1 MAVELFKLV
10 GSIFIDNEKANE
22 SLQKTDK
29 KAESFGQTLGK
40 TAKGALQFASVAGTA
55 MLAVGGAALGVADN
69 VAQTA
74 DEIDKASIRMG
85 ISAENYQELAYAAG
99 QCGVE
104 MSTMEKA
111 AKKLEGT
118 DINFN
123 DAIKQIMSLGTAE
136 ERSAAAAE
144 MFGESVAYQLSPLLE
159 QSTDDFD
166 GLIQRANDLGIVM
179 SGDAVAAGVEFGDLM
194 SDLKQSA
201 QALGTSLGS
210 ALFPILIDIIKQVLD
225 FMPQIQGFMAQIT
238 PMLSEV
244 VSAILPVLFSI
255 LEALMPVLMEIIQA
269 ILPLAVDL
277 INALLPIITA
287 LLPLIE
293 PISALLMTI
302 IVPLVQIL
310 TELLPPL
317 IDTITSIINSTVPL
331 LVKAIEFVRETV
343 EDVMD
348 VLSRALTPWIQSII
362 QLFEGLAEFIG
373 GVFTG
378 NWEQAWSGI
387 VKMFKGFVNTIIT
400 YIQGTVNGVV
410 GLINT
415 VIEAALK
422 LANLVPG
429 VDIDTSVTKIPEVN
443 IPLLAKGG
451 VVTGEGQAIVGEEG
465 AELLTLPKGATVQP
479 LGNNGIDYDKLTNAF
494 VTALRIVAPELR
506 ANIKGEVDKDGLI
519 RFLVDENRS
528 SMYMSGRGLFET

>member
-40 TAKGALQFASVAGTA
+40 TAKSALKFATVGVGA
-55 MLAVGGAALGVADN
+55 MMAVGGAAITTAND

-74 DEIDKASIRMG
+74 DEIDKASIRMN
-85 ISAENYQELAYAAG
+85 ISAESYQELAYATG

-118 DINFN
+118 NLNFD
-123 DAIKQIMSLGTAE
+123 DAINQIMSLTTAE
-136 ERSAAAAE
+136 ERSKKASE
-144 MFGESVAYQLSPLLE
+144 LFGESIAYQLSPLIE
-159 QSTDDFD
+159 QSSDEFD
-166 GLIQRANDLGIVM
+166 GLIQRANDLGLVL
-179 SGDAVAAGVEFGDLM
+179 SGDAVKAGVEFGDLM
-194 SDLKQSA
+194 SDVKQTVSSLKNA
-201 QALGTSLGS
+201 VGT
-210 ALFPILIDIIKQVLD
+210 ALFPILITFLQQILVY
-225 FMPQIQGFMAQIT
+225 MPEIQGFIVQLTPSIEQI
-238 PMLSEV
+238 
-244 VSAILPVLFSI
+244 VSAVLPVLFAL
-255 LEALMPVLMEIIQA
+255 LEALLPVAVQLIEA
-269 ILPLAVDL
+269 VLPLAIEL
-277 INALLPIITA
+277 INALLPLITA
-287 LLPLIE
+287 LLPLID
-293 PISALLMTI
+293 PIASLLLAI

-310 TELLPPL
+310 TELLPPIIAIL
-317 IDTITSIINSTVPL
+317 TSWITNQAPALANMIGFLEECVTNTLAVLKDAIVPWVESII
-331 LVKAIEFVRETV
+331 
-343 EDVMD
+343 
-348 VLSRALTPWIQSII
+348 SI
-362 QLFEGLAEFIG
+362 FAGLEQFIS

-378 NWEQAWSGI
+378 NWEMAWEGI
-387 VKMFKGFVNTIIT
+387 KNITKGFVNTIIT
-400 YIQGTVNGVV
+400 YIQGTINAVIA
-410 GLINT
+410 LINL
-415 VIEAALK
+415 VVDSALT

-429 VDIDTSVTKIPEVN
+429 VDINTNIAKIPNVN

-451 VVTGEGQAIVGEEG
+451 VVTDEGQAIVGEEG

-506 ANIKGEVDKDGLI
+506 ANVKGEVDKDGLI
-519 RFLVDENRS
+519 RFIVDENRS

>member
-465 AELLTLPKGATVQP
+465 AELLTRPKGATVQP

>member
-10 GSIFIDNEKANE
+10 GSIFIDNEKAND

-29 KAESFGQTLGK
+29 KASTFGETLGK
-40 TAKGALQFASVAGTA
+40 VGKGAAQFATVAGSA
-55 MLAVGGAALGVADN
+55 MLAVSGAALGVAN
-69 VAQTA
+69 SVAETA

-85 ISAENYQELAYAAG
+85 ISAESYQELAYAAG

-118 DINFN
+118 DLSFD
-123 DAIKQIMSLGTAE
+123 DAINQIMELGTAE
-136 ERSAAAAE
+136 ERSAKAAE
-144 MFGESVAYQLSPLLE
+144 LFGESVAYQLSPLIE
-159 QSTDDFD
+159 QSGEDFD

-179 SGDAVAAGVEFGDLM
+179 SGDAVKAGVQFGDLM

-201 QALGTSLGS
+201 QALATGLGS
-210 ALFPILIDIIKQVLD
+210 ALFPILIDIIQQILA
-225 FMPQIQGFMAQIT
+225 FMPQIQGFMSELTPVLAQI
-238 PMLSEV
+238 

-255 LEALMPVLMEIIQA
+255 LEALLPVLMEIIQA
-269 ILPLAVDL
+269 VLPLAVDL

-317 IDTITSIINSTVPL
+317 INTITSIINSTVPL
-331 LVKAIEFVRETV
+331 LCKAIEFVRQTV
-343 EDVMD
+343 EQVMD
-348 VLSRALTPWIQSII
+348 VLSKALTPWIQSII

-378 NWEQAWSGI
+378 NWQQAWEGI
-387 VKMFKGFVNTIIT
+387 KNMTKGFVNTIIT
-400 YIQGTVNGVV
+400 YIQGTINGVI
-410 GLINT
+410 GLINA
-415 VIEAALK
+415 VIDAALR
-422 LANLVPG
+422 LANLIPG
-429 VDIDTSVTKIPEVN
+429 VDIDTSVTKIPNVN

-451 VVTGEGQAIVGEEG
+451 VVTGEGQAIVGEAG
-465 AELLTLPKGATVQP
+465 PELLTLNKGATVQP
-479 LGNNGIDYDKLTNAF
+479 LNNNIDYDKLTQAF
-494 VTALRIVAPELR
+494 VTALRTVAPEF
-506 ANIKGEVDKDGLI
+506 ATNIKAVVDKDGLV
-519 RFLVDENRS
+519 RFLVEENRS
-528 SMYMSGRGLFET
+528 SMYMYGKGLFES

>member
-29 KAESFGQTLGK
+29 KASSFGETLGK
-40 TAKGALQFASVAGTA
+40 VGKGALQFASVAGGA
-55 MLAVGGAALGVADN
+55 MLAVGGAALSVANN
-69 VAQTA
+69 VAETA

-85 ISAENYQELAYAAG
+85 IDAESYQELAYAAG

-118 DINFN
+118 DLNFD
-123 DAIKQIMSLGTAE
+123 DAINQIMSLGTAE
-136 ERSAAAAE
+136 ERSAKAAE
-144 MFGESVAYQLSPLLE
+144 LFGESVAYQLSPLLE
-159 QSTDDFD
+159 QSTDDFN

-179 SGDAVAAGVEFGDLM
+179 SGDAVKAGVEFGDLM

-210 ALFPILIDIIKQVLD
+210 ALFPILIDIIKQVLN

-238 PMLSEV
+238 PILSQV
-244 VSAILPVLFSI
+244 VAAILPVLFSV
-255 LEALMPVLMEIIQA
+255 LEALIPVLMEIIQA

-293 PISALLMTI
+293 PISELLMTI

-317 IDTITSIINSTVPL
+317 INVITSIINSTVPL
-331 LVKAIEFVRETV
+331 LCAAIEFVRETV

-348 VLSRALTPWIQSII
+348 VLSRALTPWIKSII

-378 NWEQAWSGI
+378 DWEKAWSGI

-400 YIQGTVNGVV
+400 YIQGTVNGVI

-422 LANLVPG
+422 LANLIPG
-429 VDIDTSVTKIPEVN
+429 VDINTSVTKIPEMN

-451 VVTGEGQAIVGEEG
+451 VITGEGQAIVGEAG
-465 AELLTLPKGATVQP
+465 AELLTLPKGATVEP
-479 LGNNGIDYDKLTNAF
+479 LSNANNLTKEDLKDAFIEALQTVGINITVNGNEKNIFNLVVEQNTNYKR
-494 VTALRIVAPELR
+494 TH
-506 ANIKGEVDKDGLI
+506 GGLSAI
-519 RFLVDENRS
+519 
-528 SMYMSGRGLFET
+528 

>member
-29 KAESFGQTLGK
+29 KASTFGETLGK
-40 TAKGALQFASVAGTA
+40 VGKGALQFATVAGSA
-55 MLAVGGAALGVADN
+55 MLAVSGAALGVADS
-69 VAQTA
+69 VAETA

-85 ISAENYQELAYAAG
+85 ISAESYQELAYAAG

-118 DINFN
+118 DLNFD
-123 DAIKQIMSLGTAE
+123 DAINQIMSLSTAE
-136 ERSAAAAE
+136 ERSAKAAE
-144 MFGESVAYQLSPLLE
+144 LFGESVAYQLSPLIE
-159 QSTDDFD
+159 QSSDEFD

-179 SGDAVAAGVEFGDLM
+179 SGDAVKAGVEFGDLM

-210 ALFPILIDIIKQVLD
+210 ALFPILIDIIKQVLE
-225 FMPQIQGFMAQIT
+225 FMPQIQGFMAQLT
-238 PMLSEV
+238 PVLSEIV
-244 VSAILPVLFSI
+244 AAILPVLFSV
-255 LEALMPVLMEIIQA
+255 LEALLPVLMEIIQA

-310 TELLPPL
+310 TQLLPPL

-343 EDVMD
+343 EDVMS
-348 VLSRALTPWIQSII
+348 VLTRALTPWIQSII
-362 QLFEGLAEFIG
+362 DLFEGLAEFIG

-378 NWEQAWSGI
+378 NWQQAWEGI
-387 VKMFKGFVNTIIT
+387 KNMTKGFVNVIIT
-400 YIQGTVNGVV
+400 YIQGTINGVI

-429 VDIDTSVTKIPEVN
+429 VDINTNVAKIPEVN
-443 IPLLAKGG
+443 IPMLANGG
-451 VVTGEGQAIVGEEG
+451 ISLEAGKALVGEDGPEIID
-465 AELLTLPKGATVQP
+465 LPKGARVRP
-479 LGNNGIDYDKLTNAF
+479 LDNVGIDYDKLTQAF
-494 VTALRIVAPELR
+494 ITALRTVAPEL
-506 ANIKGEVDKDGLI
+506 ATNVKAEPDKDGII
-519 RFLVDENRS
+519 RFLVEENRS
-528 SMYMSGRGLFET
+528 AMYMHGKGLFET

>member
-40 TAKGALQFASVAGTA
+40 TAKSALKFATVGVGA
-55 MLAVGGAALGVADN
+55 MMAVGGAAITTAND

-74 DEIDKASIRMG
+74 DEIDKASIRMN
-85 ISAENYQELAYAAG
+85 ISAESYQELAYAAG

-118 DINFN
+118 NLNFD
-123 DAIKQIMSLGTAE
+123 DAINQIMSLTTAE
-136 ERSAAAAE
+136 ERSKKASE
-144 MFGESVAYQLSPLLE
+144 LFGESIAYQLSPLIE
-159 QSTDDFD
+159 QSSDEFD
-166 GLIQRANDLGIVM
+166 GLIQRANDLGLVL
-179 SGDAVAAGVEFGDLM
+179 SGDAVKAGVEFGDLM
-194 SDLKQSA
+194 SDVKQTVSSLKNA
-201 QALGTSLGS
+201 VGT
-210 ALFPILIDIIKQVLD
+210 ALFPILITFLQQILVY
-225 FMPQIQGFMAQIT
+225 MPKIQGFIVQLTPSIEQI
-238 PMLSEV
+238 
-244 VSAILPVLFSI
+244 VSAVLPVLFAL
-255 LEALMPVLMEIIQA
+255 LEALLPVAVQLIEA
-269 ILPLAVDL
+269 VLPLAIEL
-277 INALLPIITA
+277 INALLPLITA
-287 LLPLIE
+287 LLPLID
-293 PISALLMTI
+293 PIASLLLAI

-310 TELLPPL
+310 TELLPPIIAIL
-317 IDTITSIINSTVPL
+317 TSWITNQAPALANMIGFLEECVTNTLAVLKDAIVPWVESII
-331 LVKAIEFVRETV
+331 
-343 EDVMD
+343 
-348 VLSRALTPWIQSII
+348 SI
-362 QLFEGLAEFIG
+362 FAGLEQFIS

-378 NWEQAWSGI
+378 NWEMAWEGI
-387 VKMFKGFVNTIIT
+387 KNITKGFVNTIIT
-400 YIQGTVNGVV
+400 YIQGTINAVIA
-410 GLINT
+410 LINL
-415 VIEAALK
+415 VVDSALT

-429 VDIDTSVTKIPEVN
+429 VDINTNIAKIPNVN

-451 VVTGEGQAIVGEEG
+451 VVTDEGQAIVGEEG

-506 ANIKGEVDKDGLI
+506 ANVKGEVDKDGLI
-519 RFLVDENRS
+519 RFIVDENRS

>member
-40 TAKGALQFASVAGTA
+40 TAKSALKFATVGVGA
-55 MLAVGGAALGVADN
+55 MMAVGGAAITTAND

-74 DEIDKASIRMG
+74 DEIDKASIRMN
-85 ISAENYQELAYAAG
+85 ISAESYQELAYAAG

-118 DINFN
+118 NLNFD
-123 DAIKQIMSLGTAE
+123 DAINQIMSLTTAE
-136 ERSAAAAE
+136 ERSKKASKL
-144 MFGESVAYQLSPLLE
+144 FGESIAYQLSPLIE
-159 QSTDDFD
+159 QSSDEFD
-166 GLIQRANDLGIVM
+166 GLIQRANDLGLVL
-179 SGDAVAAGVEFGDLM
+179 SGDAVKAGVEFGDLM
-194 SDLKQSA
+194 SDVKQTVSSLKNA
-201 QALGTSLGS
+201 VGT
-210 ALFPILIDIIKQVLD
+210 ALFPILITFLQQILVY
-225 FMPQIQGFMAQIT
+225 MPEIQGFIVQLTPSIEQI
-238 PMLSEV
+238 
-244 VSAILPVLFSI
+244 VSAVLPVLFAI
-255 LEALMPVLMEIIQA
+255 LEALLPVAVQLIEA
-269 ILPLAVDL
+269 VLPLAIEL
-277 INALLPIITA
+277 INALLPLITA
-287 LLPLIE
+287 LLPLID
-293 PISALLMTI
+293 PIASLLLAI

-310 TELLPPL
+310 TELLPPIIAIL
-317 IDTITSIINSTVPL
+317 TSWITNQAPALANMIGFLEECVTNTLAVLKDAIVPWVESII
-331 LVKAIEFVRETV
+331 
-343 EDVMD
+343 
-348 VLSRALTPWIQSII
+348 SI
-362 QLFEGLAEFIG
+362 FSGLEQFIS

-378 NWEQAWSGI
+378 NWEMAWEGI
-387 VKMFKGFVNTIIT
+387 KNITKGFVNTIIT
-400 YIQGTVNGVV
+400 YIQGTINAVIA
-410 GLINT
+410 LINL
-415 VIEAALK
+415 VVDSALT

-429 VDIDTSVTKIPEVN
+429 VDINTDIAKIPNVN

-479 LGNNGIDYDKLTNAF
+479 LGNNGIDYDKLTQAF
-494 VTALRIVAPELR
+494 VSALRTVAPEFTTR
-506 ANIKGEVDKDGLI
+506 VKAEVDKDGLI

>member
-1 MAVELFKLV
+1 MAIELFKLV

-29 KAESFGQTLGK
+29 KASSFGETLGK
-40 TAKGALQFASVAGTA
+40 VGKGALQFASVAGGA
-55 MLAVGGAALGVADN
+55 MLAVGGAALGVAND
-69 VAQTA
+69 VSQTA

-85 ISAENYQELAYAAG
+85 ISAESYQELAYAAG
-99 QCGVE
+99 QCGIE

-118 DINFN
+118 ELNFD
-123 DAIKQIMSLGTAE
+123 DAINQIMSLSTAE
-136 ERSAAAAE
+136 ERSAKAAE
-144 MFGESVAYQLSPLLE
+144 LFGESVAYQMSPLLE

-179 SGDAVAAGVEFGDLM
+179 SGDAVKAGVEFGDLM
-194 SDLKQSA
+194 SDLKQSVK
-201 QALGTSLGS
+201 ALGTSLGS
-210 ALFPILIDIIKQVLD
+210 ALFPILIDIIKQILD

-238 PMLSEV
+238 PVLSEV

-317 IDTITSIINSTVPL
+317 IATITSIINSTVPL
-331 LVKAIEFVRETV
+331 LCKAIEFVRETV
-343 EDVMD
+343 ESVMD

-378 NWEQAWSGI
+378 NWQQAWEGI
-387 VKMFKGFVNTIIT
+387 KNMTKGFVNVIIT
-400 YIQGTVNGVV
+400 YIQGTINGVI

-422 LANLVPG
+422 LANLIPG
-429 VDIDTSVTKIPEVN
+429 VDIDASVTKIPEVN
-443 IPLLAKGG
+443 IPMLANGG
-451 VVTGEGQAIVGEEG
+451 ISLEAGKALVGEEG
-465 AELLTLPKGATVQP
+465 PEIIDLPKGARVRP
-479 LGNNGIDYDKLTNAF
+479 LDNVGIDYDKLTQAF
-494 VTALRIVAPELR
+494 ITALRTVAPELR

-519 RFLVDENRS
+519 RFIVDENRS